1 MQEKKQQQGF
11 SNRRED
17 FWSEVLRMSF
27 KEERG
32 QWTRPWRKDRHEHA
46 ETGVGGQWSFQTH
59 GLSWAKWTG
68 DEPGSSLRA
77 GLCSFPCLLLH
88 LRALALYMI
97 SNRHRVGWKF
107 NTNETKFR
115 AWLGECPMVWFV
127 KTTGWDQGEDESSW
141 HGEQLR
147 QGIQGWQDEGCGP
160 GGPHASGWWLRTRGR
175 EGKRRRVK
183 PGLEMEA
190 SNSFMENIRKEKGEK
205 GQSERKGS

>member
-11 SNRRED
+11 SNRRDD
-17 FWSEVLRMSF
+17 FWSEDLRMSF

-32 QWTRPWRKDRHEHA
+32 QWIRPWRKDRHEHA

-77 GLCSFPCLLLH
+77 GLCSFPCSLLH
-88 LRALALYMI
+88 LRALALYII
-97 SNRHRVGWKF
+97 SNRPTVHAGWKF
-107 NTNETKFR
+107 KTNETKFR
-115 AWLGECPMVWFV
+115 AWLAECPMVWFV
-127 KTTGWDQGEDESSW
+127 KTAGWDQGEDESSW

-160 GGPHASGWWLRTRGR
+160 GGPPASGWWLWT
-175 EGKRRRVK
+175 RRRVRGK
-183 PGLEMEA
+183 MRE
-190 SNSFMENIRKEKGEK
+190 
-205 GQSERKGS
+205 GQIMVANEGFKLVYVKYWKR